1 MLQKYNFLL
10 IWQTFIKTM
19 VSLQEQSQTSMTV
32 NEFYLQLKHTFPFA
46 VTLKQDAFLNKIARF
61 VLSENQDELFVLK
74 GYAGTGKT
82 TLLSN
87 LVNQLAS
94 VHLKYVMLAPTG
106 RAAKVIS
113 NYAKRPAHTIHKKIY
128 YPKKDKN
135 SGLAFTM
142 QANKHKNTIFI
153 VDESSMI
160 SDHVTDAT
168 MYTHGSLLD
177 DLMYYV
183 YSGQNCKLIIVGD
196 TAQLPPVG
204 MDESPALL
212 ESKLALHYQMKV
224 DHIELTEVMRQ
235 EEGSGI
241 LYNATELREQLQQ
254 EFYDFFAF
262 DIKPFKDI
270 IRLQDGY
277 ETLDAIHDA
286 FSRKGTEETIF
297 IVRSNKRANQY
308 NQQIRM
314 RVLDLESELSSGD
327 YIMVVKNNYF
337 WLKDSKAADFIA
349 NGDILEIL
357 QIYRHHELYG
367 FRFASV
373 KVRMVDY
380 PDLAPFDTIVL
391 LDTLNSESA
400 SLTYEQSNRLY
411 QEVLLDYE
419 DEPTAYRR
427 MQKVKN
433 NEYFNALQI
442 KFAYAVTCHKSQGGQ
457 WDTVFIEQPY
467 LPEGISKDYMRWLY
481 TALTR
486 AKEKVYLIGFNDEF
500 FDE

>member
-1 MLQKYNFLL
+1 MD
-10 IWQTFIKTM
+10 
-19 VSLQEQSQTSMTV
+19 SLYLCGNALSFEMTTTQ
-32 NEFYLQLKHTFPFA
+32 FYQQLKNSFPFE
-46 VTLKQDAFLNKIARF
+46 VTLKQDAFLQKIAQF
-61 VLSENQDELFVLK
+61 VLSENPDELFVLK

-94 VHLKYVMLAPTG
+94 VHRKYVMLAPTG

-113 NYAKRPAHTIHKKIY
+113 NYAHQPAYTIHKKIY

-135 SGLAFTM
+135 SGMAFTM

-160 SDHVTDAT
+160 SDNVTDAT

-204 MDESPALL
+204 MDESPALN
-212 ESKLALHYQMKV
+212 ENKLALNYQMKV
-224 DHIELTEVMRQ
+224 DFMELTEVMRQ
-235 EEGSGI
+235 EEDSGI
-241 LYNATELREQLQQ
+241 LYNATELREQLLQ

-262 DIKPFKDI
+262 DVKPFKDI
-270 IRLQDGY
+270 VRLQDGY
-277 ETLDAIHDA
+277 DTLDAIHDA
-286 FSRKGTEETIF
+286 FSQKGSEETIF

-314 RVLDLESELSSGD
+314 RILDLESEISPGD
-327 YIMVVKNNYF
+327 YVMVVKNNYF
-337 WLKDSKAADFIA
+337 WLKDSKITDFIA
-349 NGDILEIL
+349 NGDVMEIL
-357 QIYRHHELYG
+357 QIYQYHELYG

-373 KVRMVDY
+373 KVRMIDY
-380 PDLAPFDTIVL
+380 PDLTPFDTIVL
-391 LDTLNSESA
+391 LDTLTSESA

-411 QEVLLDYE
+411 QEVLLDYQ
-419 DEPTAYRR
+419 DEYTAYRR

-467 LPEGISKDYMRWLY
+467 LPNGIDKDYMRWLY

-486 AKEKVYLIGFNDEF
+486 AKEKVYLIGFNDDF

>member
-1 MLQKYNFLL
+1 
-10 IWQTFIKTM
+10 
-19 VSLQEQSQTSMTV
+19 MTIT
-32 NEFYLQLKHTFPFA
+32 EFYLHIKNSFPFN
-46 VTLKQDAFLNKIARF
+46 VTLKQDAFLKKISQF
-61 VLSENQDELFVLK
+61 ILSENQDEVFVLK

-87 LVNQLAS
+87 LVNQLPL
-94 VHLKYVMLAPTG
+94 VNKKYVMLAPTG

-113 NYAKRPAHTIHKKIY
+113 NYAKQPAFTIHKKIY

-135 SGLAFTM
+135 SGMAFTM

-160 SDHVTDAT
+160 SDNVTDAT

-204 MDESPALL
+204 MDESPALN
-212 ESKLALHYQMKV
+212 ESKLALNYHMKV
-224 DHIELTEVMRQ
+224 DFIELTEVMRQ
-235 EEGSGI
+235 EEDSGI

-254 EFYDFFAF
+254 EYYDFFEF
-262 DIKPFKDI
+262 DVKPFKDI
-270 IRLQDGY
+270 VRLQDGY

-286 FSRKGTEETIF
+286 YSKKGSEETIF

-308 NQQIRM
+308 NQQIRTQI
-314 RVLDLESELSSGD
+314 LDNESEISAGD

-337 WLKDSKAADFIA
+337 WLKDSKTTDFIA

-357 QIYRHHELYG
+357 QIYKHHELYG

-373 KVRMVDY
+373 KVRMIDY
-380 PDLAPFDTIVL
+380 PDMLPFDTIVL
-391 LDTLNSESA
+391 LDTLHSESA
-400 SLTYEQSNRLY
+400 SLTYEESNKLY
-411 QEVLLDYE
+411 QEVLLDYQ
-419 DEPTAYRR
+419 DEITAFRR

-467 LPEGISKDYMRWLY
+467 LPDGINKDYMRWLY

-486 AKEKVYLIGFNDEF
+486 AKEKVYLIGFNDDF
-500 FDE
+500 FNE

>member
-1 MLQKYNFLL
+1 MKTRLQ
-10 IWQTFIKTM
+10 I
-19 VSLQEQSQTSMTV
+19 MTITQ
-32 NEFYLQLKHTFPFA
+32 FYQQLKNTFPFEL
-46 VTLKQDAFLNKIARF
+46 TLKQDAFLKKISQF
-61 VLSENQDELFVLK
+61 VLSDNPDEIFVLK

-87 LVNQLAS
+87 LVHQLPF
-94 VHLKYVMLAPTG
+94 VNKKYVMLAPTG

-113 NYAKRPAHTIHKKIY
+113 NYAKQPAYTIHKKIY

-135 SGLAFTM
+135 SGVAFTM

-160 SDHVTDAT
+160 SDNVTDAT

-204 MDESPALL
+204 MDESPALN
-212 ESKLALHYQMKV
+212 EDKLALNYQMKV
-224 DHIELTEVMRQ
+224 DFIELTEVMRQ
-235 EEGSGI
+235 EEDSGI

-254 EFYDFFAF
+254 EFYDFFEF
-262 DIKPFKDI
+262 DVKPFKDI

-286 FSRKGTEETIF
+286 YSKKGTEETIF

-308 NQQIRM
+308 NQQIRT
-314 RVLDLESELSSGD
+314 RILDNESEMSAGD

-337 WLKDSKAADFIA
+337 WLKDSKTTDFIA

-357 QIYRHHELYG
+357 QIYKHHDLYG

-373 KVRMVDY
+373 KVRMIDY
-380 PDLAPFDTIVL
+380 PDMPPFDTIVL
-391 LDTLNSESA
+391 LDTLHSESA
-400 SLTYEQSNRLY
+400 SLTYEESNRLY
-411 QEVLLDYE
+411 QEVMLDYQE
-419 DEPTAYRR
+419 ETTAFRR

-467 LPEGISKDYMRWLY
+467 LPNGINKDYMRWLY

-486 AKEKVYLIGFNDEF
+486 AKEKVYLIGFSDDF
-500 FDE
+500 FEG

>member
-1 MLQKYNFLL
+1 
-10 IWQTFIKTM
+10 
-19 VSLQEQSQTSMTV
+19 MTIT
-32 NEFYLQLKHTFPFA
+32 EFYHQLKITFPFET
-46 VTLKQDAFLNKIARF
+46 TLKQDAFLQKIARF
-61 VLSENQDELFVLK
+61 ILSKNTDELFVLK

-82 TLLSN
+82 TLLSV
-87 LVNQLAS
+87 LVNQLS
-94 VHLKYVMLAPTG
+94 IVNRKYVLLAPTG

-113 NYAKRPAHTIHKKIY
+113 NYAKQPAFTIHKKIY
-128 YPKKDKN
+128 YPKKERS
-135 SGLAFTM
+135 SGMTFTM

-160 SDHVTDAT
+160 SDQVTDAT

-183 YSGQNCKLIIVGD
+183 YSGVNCKLIIVGD

-204 MDESPALL
+204 MDESPALN
-212 ESKLALHYQMKV
+212 ENKLSLNYQIKV
-224 DHIELTEVMRQ
+224 DSIELTEVMRQ
-235 EEGSGI
+235 EEDSGI
-241 LYNATELREQLQQ
+241 LFNATELREQLQQ
-254 EFYDFFAF
+254 AFYGAFEFDVQS
-262 DIKPFKDI
+262 FKDV
-270 IRLQDGY
+270 IRLTDGY
-277 ETLDAIHDA
+277 ETLDAIQDA
-286 FSRKGTEETIF
+286 YSKKGSEETIF

-314 RVLDLESELSSGD
+314 RILDVESEINPGD
-327 YIMVVKNNYF
+327 YVMVVKNNYF
-337 WLKDSKAADFIA
+337 WLKESRTSDFIA

-357 QIYRHHELYG
+357 EIYKYHDLYG

-373 KVRMVDY
+373 KVRMIDY
-380 PDLAPFDTIVL
+380 PDLTPFDTIVL
-391 LDTLNSESA
+391 LDTLSSESA

-411 QEVLLDYE
+411 QEVLLDYQ
-419 DEPTAYRR
+419 DETSAFRR

-433 NEYFNALQI
+433 NEFFNALQI

-467 LPEGISKDYMRWLY
+467 LPDGISKDYLRWLY

-486 AKEKVYLIGFNDEF
+486 AKEKVYLIGFNDDF
-500 FDE
+500 FIQ

>member
-1 MLQKYNFLL
+1 
-10 IWQTFIKTM
+10 
-19 VSLQEQSQTSMTV
+19 MTIT
-32 NEFYLQLKHTFPFA
+32 EFYLHIKNSFPFD
-46 VTLKQDAFLNKIARF
+46 VTLKQDAFLRKISQF
-61 VLSENQDELFVLK
+61 VLSENQDEVFVLK

-87 LVNQLAS
+87 LVNQLP
-94 VHLKYVMLAPTG
+94 LINKKYVMLAPTG

-113 NYAKRPAHTIHKKIY
+113 NYAKQPAFTIHKKIY

-135 SGLAFTM
+135 SGMAFTM
-142 QANKHKNTIFI
+142 QTNKHKNTIFI

-160 SDHVTDAT
+160 SDNVTDAT
-168 MYTHGSLLD
+168 RYTHGSLLD

-204 MDESPALL
+204 MDESPALN
-212 ESKLALHYQMKV
+212 EDKLALNYHMKV
-224 DHIELTEVMRQ
+224 DFIELTEVMRQ
-235 EEGSGI
+235 EEDSGI

-254 EFYDFFAF
+254 EFYDFFEF
-262 DIKPFKDI
+262 DVKPFKDI
-270 IRLQDGY
+270 VRLQDGY

-286 FSRKGTEETIF
+286 YSKKGSEETIF

-308 NQQIRM
+308 NQQIRT
-314 RVLDLESELSSGD
+314 RILDNESEISAGD

-337 WLKDSKAADFIA
+337 WLKDSKTTDFIA

-357 QIYRHHELYG
+357 QIYKHHELYG

-373 KVRMVDY
+373 KVRMIDY
-380 PDLAPFDTIVL
+380 PDMLPFDTIVL
-391 LDTLNSESA
+391 LDTLHSESA
-400 SLTYEQSNRLY
+400 SLTYEESNKLY
-411 QEVLLDYE
+411 QEVLLDYQ
-419 DEPTAYRR
+419 DEITAFRR

-467 LPEGISKDYMRWLY
+467 LPDGISKDYMRWLY

-486 AKEKVYLIGFNDEF
+486 AKEKVYLIGFNDDF
-500 FDE
+500 FNE